1 MTREVITASPS
12 DGFLEVIRRLEHY
25 EISAMPVV
33 GEGPVQGKISANLL
47 ARRSLLGLL
56 QSEEE

>member
-1 MTREVITASPS
+1 MTREVITACPS
-12 DGFLEVIRRLEHY
+12 DGFLKVIRRLEHH

-33 GEGPVQGKISANLL
+33 SDDRVLGKISANLL